1 VKQAWQAS
9 TSRSSSF
16 ALDIMKVYALFSLLA
31 SAPAVLAQVKG
42 APFGFAAGTT
52 GGGNAAPV
60 YPKTN
65 AE

>member
-1 VKQAWQAS
+1 
-9 TSRSSSF
+9 
-16 ALDIMKVYALFSLLA
+16 MKVYALFSLLA